1 MYSIVKVFPHEVGPS
16 RRTAYSLSVIT
27 LRISTK
33 CFLKVGVKANFS
45 DIPSSIK
52 FSFKYIHIL
61 NKNHFKIYIIS
72 KFTLSKLRYFN
83 EISDEVSLNISWFFT
98 FLNKSNLNSASMR
111 FAESSLS

>member
-52 FSFKYIHIL
+52 FSFKYSVG
-61 NKNHFKIYIIS
+61 KRYYIIS